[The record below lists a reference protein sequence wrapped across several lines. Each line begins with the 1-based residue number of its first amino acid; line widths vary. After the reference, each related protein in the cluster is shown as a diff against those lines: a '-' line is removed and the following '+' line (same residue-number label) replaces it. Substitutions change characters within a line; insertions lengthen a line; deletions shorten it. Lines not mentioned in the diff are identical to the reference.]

1 MLHPKTIQFLTKL
14 KKNNSREWFN
24 EHRNEYDAAK
34 ENFIEL
40 VNQILSKAGQFDQDI
55 SVLTYKDCI
64 FRINRDVRFS
74 KNKDPY
80 KNNMAAYFVK
90 GGKKSWLAGYYFH
103 FEPGGKSFIGG
114 GLYGG
119 EPNQIKKVRQEIDYD
134 WEAFKGFLQNK
145 NFKKTFG
152 DLSREEGMSLVRE
165 PKGYDKDNPAIDYI
179 KLKNFIVSVPVTDEE
194 LTDQKLVKKIITAF
208 TTMQPL
214 LQFLNRA
221 IED

>member
-1 MLHPKTIQFLTKL
+1 MLHPKTLQFLTKL

-24 EHRNEYDAAK
+24 EHRNDYDAAK

-40 VNQILSKAGQFDQDI
+40 VNQILEQVNNFDQDL
-55 SVLTYKDCI
+55 SLLTYKDCI

-74 KNKDPY
+74 KNKEPY

-103 FEPGGKSFIGG
+103 CEPGGKSFIGG

-119 EPNQIKKVRQEIDYD
+119 EPDQIKKVRQEIDYN
-134 WEAFKGFLQNK
+134 WPEFKEILQNK
-145 NFKKTFG
+145 KFKKTFG
-152 DLSREEGMSLVRE
+152 DLSREEGMSLIRE
-165 PKGYDKDNPAIDYI
+165 PKGYEKNNPAIDYI
-179 KLKNFIVSVPVTDEE
+179 KLKNFIVSFPVTDEE
-194 LTDQKLVKKIITAF
+194 LTEKQLVKKIINCFA
-208 TTMQPL
+208 TMQPL

-221 IED
+221 MED

>member
-1 MLHPKTIQFLTKL
+1 MLAPKTLQFLTKL

-24 EHRNEYDAAK
+24 QHRDEYDAAK

-40 VNQILSKAGQFDQDI
+40 VNQILANTGQFDEDL
-55 SVLTYKDCI
+55 SLLTYKDCI

-103 FEPGGKSFIGG
+103 CEPGGKSFIGG

-119 EPNQIKKVRQEIDYD
+119 EPNQIKKVRQEIDYN
-134 WEAFKGFLQNK
+134 WEEFKSILENK
-145 NFKKTFG
+145 VFKKLFG
-152 DLSREEGMSLVRE
+152 DLSKEEGMSLIRE
-165 PKGYDKDNPAIDYI
+165 PKGYEKDNPAIEYI
-179 KLKNFIVSVPVTDEE
+179 KLKNFIVAVPVTDEE
-194 LTDQKLVKKIITAF
+194 LTDKKLIKKIVSCFAA
-208 TTMQPL
+208 MQPL
-214 LQFLNRA
+214 LRFLNRA
-221 IED
+221 MED

>member
-1 MLHPKTIQFLTKL
+1 MLNPKTLQFLTKL

-24 EHRNEYDAAK
+24 QHRDDYDAAK

-40 VNQILSKAGQFDQDI
+40 VNQILAQAGQFDQDI
-55 SVLTYKDCI
+55 AVLSYKDCI

-103 FEPGGKSFIGG
+103 CEPGGKSFIGG

-119 EPNQIKKVRQEIDYD
+119 EPDQIKKVRQEIDYN
-134 WEAFKGFLQNK
+134 WEDFKGILDNK
-145 NFKKTFG
+145 VFKKTFG
-152 DLSREEGMSLVRE
+152 DLSREEGMSLIRE

-179 KLKNFIVSVPVTDEE
+179 KLKNFIVSVPISDEE
-194 LTDQKLVKKIITAF
+194 LIDKKLIKKIITCFA
-208 TTMQPL
+208 TMQPM

>member
-1 MLHPKTIQFLTKL
+1 MLHPKTLQFLIKL

-24 EHRNEYDAAK
+24 EHRADYETAK

-40 VNQILSKAGQFDQDI
+40 VNQILSQAGKFDQDI
-55 SVLTYKDCI
+55 AVLTYKDCI

-103 FEPGGKSFIGG
+103 CEPGGKSFIGG

-119 EPNQIKKVRQEIDYD
+119 EPDQIKKVRQEIDYN
-134 WEAFKGFLQNK
+134 WEAFKGILNNK
-145 NFKKTFG
+145 TFKKTFG
-152 DLSREEGMSLVRE
+152 DLSREEGMSLIRE
-165 PKGYDKDNPAIDYI
+165 PKGYEKDNPAIDYI

-194 LTDQKLVKKIITAF
+194 LTDQKLVKKIITCFA
-208 TTMQPL
+208 TMQPL
-214 LQFLNRA
+214 LHFLNRA
-221 IED
+221 MED

>member
-1 MLHPKTIQFLTKL
+1 MLAPKTLQFLTKL

-24 EHRNEYDAAK
+24 QHRDDYEAAK

-40 VNQILSKAGQFDQDI
+40 VNQILVNTNQFDETL
-55 SVLTYKDCI
+55 SLLTYKDCI

-80 KNNMAAYFVK
+80 KNNMAAYFVR
-90 GGKKSWLAGYYFH
+90 GGKKSWLAGFYFH
-103 FEPGGKSFIGG
+103 CEPGGKSFIGG

-119 EPNQIKKVRQEIDYD
+119 EPDQIKKVRQEIDYN
-134 WEAFKGFLQNK
+134 WSAFKSILENK
-145 NFKKTFG
+145 TFKKIFG
-152 DLSREEGMSLVRE
+152 DLSKEEGMSLKRE
-165 PKGYDKDNPAIDYI
+165 PKGYEKDNPAIDYI

-194 LTDQKLVKKIITAF
+194 LTDKKLLKKIITCFAA
-208 TTMQPL
+208 MQPL

-221 IED
+221 MEE

>member
-1 MLHPKTIQFLTKL
+1 MLNPKTLQFLTKL

-24 EHRNEYDAAK
+24 QHRDDYDAAK

-40 VNQILSKAGQFDQDI
+40 VNQILAQAGQFDQDI
-55 SVLTYKDCI
+55 AVLSYKDCI

-103 FEPGGKSFIGG
+103 CEPGGKSFIGG

-119 EPNQIKKVRQEIDYD
+119 EPDQIKKVRQEIDYN
-134 WEAFKGFLQNK
+134 WEEFKGILQNK
-145 NFKKTFG
+145 KFKQTFG
-152 DLSREEGMSLVRE
+152 DLSREEGMSLIRE
-165 PKGYDKDNPAIDYI
+165 PKGYEKDNPAIDYI

-194 LTDQKLVKKIITAF
+194 LTDKKIIKKIITCFA
-208 TTMQPL
+208 TMQPM

>member
-40 VNQILSKAGQFDQDI
+40 VNQILSQAGQFDQDI

-80 KNNMAAYFVK
+80 KTNMAAYFVR

-103 FEPGGKSFIGG
+103 CEPGGKSFIGG

-119 EPNQIKKVRQEIDYD
+119 EPNQIKKVRQEIDYN
-134 WEAFKGFLQNK
+134 WTEFKSILENK
-145 NFKKTFG
+145 AFKKTFG

-165 PKGYDKDNPAIDYI
+165 PKGYEKDNPAIDYI
-179 KLKNFIVSVPVTDEE
+179 KLKNFIVSVPVNDEE

-221 IED
+221 MED

>member
-1 MLHPKTIQFLTKL
+1 MLNPKTLQFLSKL

-24 EHRNEYDAAK
+24 QHRDDYDAAK

-40 VNQILSKAGQFDQDI
+40 VNHILANSSQFDEEL
-55 SVLTYKDCI
+55 SLLTYKDCI

-103 FEPGGKSFIGG
+103 CEPGGKSFIGG

-119 EPNQIKKVRQEIDYD
+119 EPDQIKKVRQEIDYN
-134 WEAFKGFLQNK
+134 WEEFKGILQHK
-145 NFKKTFG
+145 QFKKLFE
-152 DLSREEGMSLVRE
+152 DLSRQEGMSLIRE
-165 PKGYDKDNPAIDYI
+165 PKGYEKDNPAIDYI

-194 LTDQKLVKKIITAF
+194 LTDKKLIKKIITCF
-208 TTMQPL
+208 TAMQPL

-221 IED
+221 MED

>member
-1 MLHPKTIQFLTKL
+1 MLHPKTLQFLTKL
-14 KKNNSREWFN
+14 KINNSREWFN
-24 EHRNEYDAAK
+24 DHRNEYDAAK

-40 VNQILSKAGQFDQDI
+40 VNQILSQAGKFDQDI
-55 SVLTYKDCI
+55 AVLTYKDCI

-103 FEPGGKSFIGG
+103 CEPGGKSFIGG

-119 EPNQIKKVRQEIDYD
+119 EPDQIKKVRQEIDYN
-134 WEAFKGFLQNK
+134 WEAFKGILNNK
-145 NFKKTFG
+145 IFKKTFG
-152 DLSREEGMSLVRE
+152 DLSREEGMSLIRE
-165 PKGYDKDNPAIDYI
+165 PKGYEKDNPAIDYI

-194 LTDQKLVKKIITAF
+194 LTDQKLVKKIITCFA
-208 TTMQPL
+208 TMQPL
-214 LQFLNRA
+214 LHFLNRA
-221 IED
+221 MED

>member
-1 MLHPKTIQFLTKL
+1 MLHPKTLQFLTKL

-24 EHRNEYDAAK
+24 EHRNDYDAAK

-40 VNQILSKAGQFDQDI
+40 VNQILAQAGQFDQDI
-55 SVLTYKDCI
+55 AVLSYKDCI

-103 FEPGGKSFIGG
+103 CEPGGKSFIGG

-119 EPNQIKKVRQEIDYD
+119 EPDQIKKVRQEIDYN
-134 WEAFKGFLQNK
+134 WEDFKGILDNK
-145 NFKKTFG
+145 VFKKTFG
-152 DLSREEGMSLVRE
+152 DLSREEGMSLIRE

-179 KLKNFIVSVPVTDEE
+179 KLKNFIVSVPISDEE
-194 LTDQKLVKKIITAF
+194 LIDKKLIKKIITCFA
-208 TTMQPL
+208 TMQPM

>member
-1 MLHPKTIQFLTKL
+1 MLDPKTLQFLVKL

-24 EHRNEYDAAK
+24 SHRDDYENAK
-34 ENFIEL
+34 DNFIEL
-40 VNQILSKAGQFDQDI
+40 VNKILAEVGKLDQDL

-80 KNNMAAYFVK
+80 KTNMAAYFVK

-103 FEPGGKSFIGG
+103 CEPGGKSFIGG

-119 EPNQIKKVRQEIDYD
+119 EPDQIKKVRQEIDYN
-134 WEAFKGFLQNK
+134 WEDFKAILNNK
-145 NFKKTFG
+145 TFKKTFG
-152 DLSREEGMSLVRE
+152 DLSRQEGMSLVRE

-179 KLKNFIVSVPVTDEE
+179 KLKNFIVSVPLSDEE
-194 LTDQKLVKKIITAF
+194 LSTPQLAKKIVTCFA
-208 TTMQPL
+208 TMQPL

-221 IED
+221 MED

>member
-1 MLHPKTIQFLTKL
+1 MLHPKTLQFLTKL

-24 EHRNEYDAAK
+24 AQRADYETAK
-34 ENFIEL
+34 ENFTEL
-40 VNQILSKAGQFDQDI
+40 VNQILSQAGKFDQDI
-55 SVLTYKDCI
+55 AVLTYKDCI

-80 KNNMAAYFVK
+80 KTNMAAYFVK

-103 FEPGGKSFIGG
+103 CEPGGKSFIGG

-119 EPNQIKKVRQEIDYD
+119 EPDQIKKVRQEIDYN
-134 WEAFKGFLQNK
+134 WEDFKAILNNK
-145 NFKKTFG
+145 KFKKTFG
-152 DLSREEGMSLVRE
+152 DLSRQEGMSLVRE

-194 LTDQKLVKKIITAF
+194 LTEKQLVKKIINCFA
-208 TTMQPL
+208 TMQPL
-214 LQFLNRA
+214 MQFLNRA
-221 IED
+221 MED

>member
-1 MLHPKTIQFLTKL
+1 MLDQKTLQFLNQL

-24 EHRNEYDAAK
+24 QHRDNYEAAK

-40 VNQILSKAGQFDQDI
+40 VNQILANTSQFDQDL
-55 SVLTYKDCI
+55 SLLTYKDCI

-103 FEPGGKSFIGG
+103 CEPGGKSFIGG

-119 EPNQIKKVRQEIDYD
+119 EPNQIKKVRQEIDYN
-134 WEAFKGFLQNK
+134 WSAFKGILENK
-145 NFKKTFG
+145 SFKKVFG
-152 DLSREEGMSLVRE
+152 DLSREEGMSLKRE
-165 PKGYDKDNPAIDYI
+165 PKGYEKDNPAIDYI

-194 LTDQKLVKKIITAF
+194 LTDKKLIKKIITCF
-208 TTMQPL
+208 TAMQPL

-221 IED
+221 MED

>member
-1 MLHPKTIQFLTKL
+1 MLHTKTLQFLTKL

-40 VNQILSKAGQFDQDI
+40 VNQILSQAGQFDQDI
-55 SVLTYKDCI
+55 AVLTYKDCI

-103 FEPGGKSFIGG
+103 CEPGGKSFIGG

-119 EPNQIKKVRQEIDYD
+119 EPDQIKKVRQEIDYN
-134 WEAFKGFLQNK
+134 WEAFKGILNNK
-145 NFKKTFG
+145 TFKKTFG
-152 DLSREEGMSLVRE
+152 DLSREEGMSLIRE

-179 KLKNFIVSVPVTDEE
+179 KLKNFIVSVPISDEE
-194 LTDQKLVKKIITAF
+194 LIDKKLIKKIITCFA
-208 TTMQPL
+208 TMQPL
-214 LQFLNRA
+214 LHFLNRA
-221 IED
+221 MED

>member
-1 MLHPKTIQFLTKL
+1 MLNPKTLQFLSKL

-24 EHRNEYDAAK
+24 QHRDDYDAAK

-40 VNQILSKAGQFDQDI
+40 VNHILANSSQFDEEL
-55 SVLTYKDCI
+55 SLLTYKDCI

-103 FEPGGKSFIGG
+103 CEPGGKSFIGG

-119 EPNQIKKVRQEIDYD
+119 EPDQIKKVRQEIDYN
-134 WEAFKGFLQNK
+134 WEEFKGILQHKQFK
-145 NFKKTFG
+145 NLFE
-152 DLSREEGMSLVRE
+152 DLSRQEGMSLIRE
-165 PKGYDKDNPAIDYI
+165 PKGYEKDNPAIDYI

-194 LTDQKLVKKIITAF
+194 LTDKKLIKKMITCF
-208 TTMQPL
+208 TAMQPL

-221 IED
+221 MED

>member
-1 MLHPKTIQFLTKL
+1 MLHPKTLQFLTKL

-24 EHRNEYDAAK
+24 EHRNDYDAAK

-40 VNQILSKAGQFDQDI
+40 VNQILEQVNNFDQDL
-55 SVLTYKDCI
+55 SLLTYKECI

-80 KNNMAAYFVK
+80 KTNMAAYFVK

-103 FEPGGKSFIGG
+103 CEPGGKSFIGG

-119 EPNQIKKVRQEIDYD
+119 EPDQIKKVRQEIDYN
-134 WEAFKGFLQNK
+134 WEDFKAILNNK
-145 NFKKTFG
+145 KFKKTFG
-152 DLSREEGMSLVRE
+152 DLSRQEGMSLVRE

-194 LTDQKLVKKIITAF
+194 LTEKQLVKKIINCFA
-208 TTMQPL
+208 TMQPL

-221 IED
+221 MED

>member
-1 MLHPKTIQFLTKL
+1 MLHPKTLQFLTKL

-24 EHRNEYDAAK
+24 EHRNDYDAAK

-40 VNQILSKAGQFDQDI
+40 VNQILAQAGQFDQDI
-55 SVLTYKDCI
+55 AVLSYKDCI

-103 FEPGGKSFIGG
+103 CEPGGKSFIGG

-119 EPNQIKKVRQEIDYD
+119 EPDQIKKVRQEIDYN
-134 WEAFKGFLQNK
+134 WEDFKGILDNK
-145 NFKKTFG
+145 VFKKTFG
-152 DLSREEGMSLVRE
+152 DLSREEGMSLIRE
-165 PKGYDKDNPAIDYI
+165 PKGYEKDNPAIDYI
-179 KLKNFIVSVPVTDEE
+179 KLKNFIVSVPISDEE
-194 LTDQKLVKKIITAF
+194 LIDKKLIKKIITCFA
-208 TTMQPL
+208 TMQPM

>member
-1 MLHPKTIQFLTKL
+1 MLAPKTLQFLTKL

-24 EHRNEYDAAK
+24 QHRDDYDAAK

-40 VNQILSKAGQFDQDI
+40 VNQILANTGQFDEDL
-55 SVLTYKDCI
+55 SLLTYKDCI

-103 FEPGGKSFIGG
+103 CEPGGKSFIGG

-119 EPNQIKKVRQEIDYD
+119 EPNQIKKVRQEIDYN
-134 WEAFKGFLQNK
+134 WEEFKSILENK
-145 NFKKTFG
+145 VFKKLFG
-152 DLSREEGMSLVRE
+152 DLSKEEGMSLIRE
-165 PKGYDKDNPAIDYI
+165 PKGYEKDNPAIEYI
-179 KLKNFIVSVPVTDEE
+179 KLKNFIVAVPVTDEE
-194 LTDQKLVKKIITAF
+194 LTDKKLIKKIVSCFAA
-208 TTMQPL
+208 MQPL
-214 LQFLNRA
+214 LRFLNRA
-221 IED
+221 MED

>member
-1 MLHPKTIQFLTKL
+1 MLHPKTLQFLTKL

-24 EHRNEYDAAK
+24 DHRNEYDAAK

-40 VNQILSKAGQFDQDI
+40 VNQILSQAGKFDQDI
-55 SVLTYKDCI
+55 AVLTYKDCI

-103 FEPGGKSFIGG
+103 CEPGGKSFIGG

-119 EPNQIKKVRQEIDYD
+119 EPDQIKKVRQEIDYN
-134 WEAFKGFLQNK
+134 WEAFKGILNNK
-145 NFKKTFG
+145 IFKKTFG
-152 DLSREEGMSLVRE
+152 DLSREEGMSLIRE
-165 PKGYDKDNPAIDYI
+165 PKGYEKDNPAIDYI

-194 LTDQKLVKKIITAF
+194 LTDQKLVKKIITCFA
-208 TTMQPL
+208 TMQPL
-214 LQFLNRA
+214 LHFLNRA
-221 IED
+221 MED

>member
-40 VNQILSKAGQFDQDI
+40 VNQILSQAGQFDQDI

-134 WEAFKGFLQNK
+134 WETFKGILQNK

>member
-1 MLHPKTIQFLTKL
+1 MLQTSTILFLKNLAANNNKEWFDANRKTYETAKTDYLNFVTTVLTEL
-14 KKNNSREWFN
+14 KKIDTSLEFL
-24 EHRNEYDAAK
+24 EPK
-34 ENFIEL
+34 KC
-40 VNQILSKAGQFDQDI
+40 V
-55 SVLTYKDCI
+55 

-103 FEPGGKSFIGG
+103 CEPGGKSFIGG

-119 EPNQIKKVRQEIDYD
+119 EPDQIKKVRQEIDYN
-134 WEAFKGFLQNK
+134 WEDFKGILDNK
-145 NFKKTFG
+145 VFKKTFG
-152 DLSREEGMSLVRE
+152 DLSREEGMSLIRE

-179 KLKNFIVSVPVTDEE
+179 KLKNFIVSVPISDEE
-194 LTDQKLVKKIITAF
+194 LIDKKLIKKIITCFA
-208 TTMQPL
+208 TMQPM

>member
-1 MLHPKTIQFLTKL
+1 MLHPKTLQFLTKL

-24 EHRNEYDAAK
+24 EHRNDYDAAK

-40 VNQILSKAGQFDQDI
+40 VNQILAQAGQFDQDI
-55 SVLTYKDCI
+55 AVLSYKDCI

-103 FEPGGKSFIGG
+103 CEPGGKSFIGG

-119 EPNQIKKVRQEIDYD
+119 EPDQIKKVRQEIDYN
-134 WEAFKGFLQNK
+134 WEEFKGILQNK
-145 NFKKTFG
+145 KFKQTFG
-152 DLSREEGMSLVRE
+152 DLSREEGMSLIRE
-165 PKGYDKDNPAIDYI
+165 PKGYEKDNPAIDYI

-194 LTDQKLVKKIITAF
+194 LTDKKIIKKIITCFA
-208 TTMQPL
+208 TMQPM

>member
-40 VNQILSKAGQFDQDI
+40 VNQILSQAGQFDQDI
-55 SVLTYKDCI
+55 SLLTYKDCI

-80 KNNMAAYFVK
+80 KNNMAAYFVR

-103 FEPGGKSFIGG
+103 CEPGGKSFIGG

-119 EPNQIKKVRQEIDYD
+119 EPNQIKKVRQEIDYN
-134 WEAFKGFLQNK
+134 WTEFKSILENK
-145 NFKKTFG
+145 AFKKTFG

-165 PKGYDKDNPAIDYI
+165 PKGYEKDNPAIDYI
-179 KLKNFIVSVPVTDEE
+179 KLKNFIVSVPISDEE
-194 LTDQKLVKKIITAF
+194 LIDKKLVKKIITAF

-221 IED
+221 MED

>member
-40 VNQILSKAGQFDQDI
+40 VNQILSQAGQFDQDI

-103 FEPGGKSFIGG
+103 FEPGDKSFIGG

-134 WEAFKGFLQNK
+134 WEAFKGILQNK

>member
-1 MLHPKTIQFLTKL
+1 MLHPKTLQFLTKL

-24 EHRNEYDAAK
+24 QHRADYDAAK

-40 VNQILSKAGQFDQDI
+40 VNQILGNVGQFDQDLAL
-55 SVLTYKDCI
+55 LTFKDCI
-64 FRINRDVRFS
+64 FRINRDIRFS

-103 FEPGGKSFIGG
+103 CEPGGKSFIGG

-119 EPNQIKKVRQEIDYD
+119 EPDQIKKVRQEIDYN
-134 WEAFKGFLQNK
+134 WEEFKGILQNK
-145 NFKKTFG
+145 KFKKTFG
-152 DLSREEGMSLVRE
+152 DLSREEGMSLIRE
-165 PKGYDKDNPAIDYI
+165 PKGYEKDNPAIDYI
-179 KLKNFIVSVPVTDEE
+179 KLKNFIVSVPVSDDE
-194 LTDQKLVKKIITAF
+194 LTDKALTKKIITVF
-208 TTMQPL
+208 TTIQPL

-221 IED
+221 MED

>member
-1 MLHPKTIQFLTKL
+1 MLHPKTLQFLTKL

-24 EHRNEYDAAK
+24 EHRADYETAK

-40 VNQILSKAGQFDQDI
+40 VNQILSQAGKFDQDI
-55 SVLTYKDCI
+55 AVLTYKDCI

-103 FEPGGKSFIGG
+103 CEPGGKSFIGG

-119 EPNQIKKVRQEIDYD
+119 EPDQIKKVRQEIDYN
-134 WEAFKGFLQNK
+134 WEAFKGILNNK
-145 NFKKTFG
+145 IFKKTFG
-152 DLSREEGMSLVRE
+152 DLSREEGMSLIRE
-165 PKGYDKDNPAIDYI
+165 PKGYEKDNPAIDYI

-194 LTDQKLVKKIITAF
+194 LTDQKLVKKIITCFA
-208 TTMQPL
+208 TMQPL
-214 LQFLNRA
+214 LHFLNRA
-221 IED
+221 MED

>member
-1 MLHPKTIQFLTKL
+1 MLDPKTLQFLSKL

-24 EHRNEYDAAK
+24 QHRDDYDAAK

-40 VNQILSKAGQFDQDI
+40 VNHILANSSQFDEEL
-55 SVLTYKDCI
+55 SLLTYKDCI

-119 EPNQIKKVRQEIDYD
+119 EPDQIKKVRQEIDYN
-134 WEAFKGFLQNK
+134 WEEFKGILQHK
-145 NFKKTFG
+145 QFKKLFE
-152 DLSREEGMSLVRE
+152 DLSKQEGMSLIRE
-165 PKGYDKDNPAIDYI
+165 PKGYEKDNPAIDYI

-194 LTDQKLVKKIITAF
+194 LTDKKIIKKIITCFAA
-208 TTMQPL
+208 MQPL
-214 LQFLNRA
+214 LKFLNRA
-221 IED
+221 MED

>member
-1 MLHPKTIQFLTKL
+1 MLHPKTLQFLTKL

-24 EHRNEYDAAK
+24 EHRNDYDAAK

-40 VNQILSKAGQFDQDI
+40 VNQILEQVNNFDQDL
-55 SVLTYKDCI
+55 SLLTYKECI

-103 FEPGGKSFIGG
+103 CEPGGKSFIGG

-119 EPNQIKKVRQEIDYD
+119 EPDQIKKVRQEIDYN
-134 WEAFKGFLQNK
+134 WEDFKGILDNK
-145 NFKKTFG
+145 VFKKTFG
-152 DLSREEGMSLVRE
+152 DLSREEGMSLIRE

-179 KLKNFIVSVPVTDEE
+179 KLKNFIVSVPISDEE
-194 LTDQKLVKKIITAF
+194 LIDKKLIKKIITCFA
-208 TTMQPL
+208 TMQPM

>member
-1 MLHPKTIQFLTKL
+1 MLNPKTLQFLSKL

-24 EHRNEYDAAK
+24 QHRDDYDAAK

-40 VNQILSKAGQFDQDI
+40 VNHILANSSQFDEEL
-55 SVLTYKDCI
+55 SLLTYKDCI

-103 FEPGGKSFIGG
+103 CEPGGKSFIGG

-119 EPNQIKKVRQEIDYD
+119 EPDQIKKVRQEIDYN
-134 WEAFKGFLQNK
+134 WEEFKGILQNK
-145 NFKKTFG
+145 KFKQTFG
-152 DLSREEGMSLVRE
+152 DLSREEGMSLIRE
-165 PKGYDKDNPAIDYI
+165 PKGYEKDNPAIDYI

-194 LTDQKLVKKIITAF
+194 LTDKKIIKKIITCFA
-208 TTMQPL
+208 TMQPM

>member
-1 MLHPKTIQFLTKL
+1 MLDPKTLQFLVKL

-24 EHRNEYDAAK
+24 SHRDDYENAK
-34 ENFIEL
+34 DNFIEL
-40 VNQILSKAGQFDQDI
+40 VNKILAEVGKLDQDL

-80 KNNMAAYFVK
+80 KTNMAAYFVK

-103 FEPGGKSFIGG
+103 CEPGGKSFIGG

-119 EPNQIKKVRQEIDYD
+119 ESDQIKKVRQEIDYN
-134 WEAFKGFLQNK
+134 WTEFKSILENK
-145 NFKKTFG
+145 AFKKTFG

-179 KLKNFIVSVPVTDEE
+179 KLKNFIVSVPVSDEE
-194 LTDQKLVKKIITAF
+194 LTTPQLAKKIVTSFA
-208 TTMQPL
+208 TMQPL

-221 IED
+221 MED

>member
-40 VNQILSKAGQFDQDI
+40 VNQILSQAGQFDQDI

-80 KNNMAAYFVK
+80 KTNMAAYFVR

-103 FEPGGKSFIGG
+103 CEPGGKSFIGG

-119 EPNQIKKVRQEIDYD
+119 EPDQIKKVRQEIDYN
-134 WEAFKGFLQNK
+134 WTEFKSILENK
-145 NFKKTFG
+145 AFKKTFS

-165 PKGYDKDNPAIDYI
+165 PKGYEKDNPAIDYI

-194 LTDQKLVKKIITAF
+194 LTDQKLVKKIITVF

-221 IED
+221 MED

>member
-1 MLHPKTIQFLTKL
+1 MLNPKTLQFLSKL

-24 EHRNEYDAAK
+24 QHRDDYDAAK

-40 VNQILSKAGQFDQDI
+40 VNHILANSSQFDEEL
-55 SVLTYKDCI
+55 SLLTYKDCI

-103 FEPGGKSFIGG
+103 CEPGGKSFIGG

-119 EPNQIKKVRQEIDYD
+119 EPDQIKKVRQEIDYN
-134 WEAFKGFLQNK
+134 WEEFKGILQHK
-145 NFKKTFG
+145 QFKKLFG
-152 DLSREEGMSLVRE
+152 DLSRQEGMSLIRE
-165 PKGYDKDNPAIDYI
+165 PKGYEKDNPAIDYI

-194 LTDQKLVKKIITAF
+194 LTDKKIIKKIITCFA
-208 TTMQPL
+208 TMQPL

-221 IED
+221 MED